1 MTNTKPETTEKKLP
15 ALIAYEIQIHTF
27 CNGWVN
33 TWTYEDSNGD
43 MRPETFPSREAAQ
56 EALNDYLQDLAE
68 DVALGNITD
77 YDRDD
82 FRIQAVS
89 AIATVEGG
97 VA

>member
-1 MTNTKPETTEKKLP
+1 MTNTKPETTKRKLT
-15 ALIAYEIQIHTF
+15 ALRVYEIQTHTF

-43 MRPETFPSREAAQ
+43 MRPEIFSSRKAAQ
-56 EALNDYLQDLAE
+56 AALDEYLQELAE
-68 DVALGNITD
+68 DTSLGNISD
-77 YDRDD
+77 YDRED

-97 VA
+97 VV